1 MKPLQLSID
10 SIKHGVSEIHFFLM
24 DTFYV
29 IGAIN
34 STDYSLL
41 EILYGF
47 GLSGIIPDFLS
58 TTGASSQSPCVPFL
72 ELLSLTSLVG
82 LLHLR
87 GFSTTSVF

>member
-1 MKPLQLSID
+1 
-10 SIKHGVSEIHFFLM
+10 M

-41 EILYGF
+41 EILYGL

-82 LLHLR
+82 LLTPPWFQYYQCVL
-87 GFSTTSVF
+87 GYTYCSSNGMWA

>member
-1 MKPLQLSID
+1 
-10 SIKHGVSEIHFFLM
+10 M

-87 GFSTTSVF
+87 GFSTTSVLGYTYCSSNGMWA